1 MTNPTP
7 IKSRLQIAQE
17 RAARDD
23 LPSTASEN
31 LDDYETVATRVSRFW
46 RSHSKGRI
54 LTEIHETT
62 HRISRE
68 GGSGYRWVVK
78 ASVWKDK
85 TDDDVLDGRMP
96 DATGFATETDG
107 SGDSITAA
115 SALET
120 AETSAVGRALANLGK
135 NGKSPRPTREGVE
148 RTRAKVA
155 ATAA

>member
-1 MTNPTP
+1 MSDATPTPTP
-7 IKSRLQIAQE
+7 IAFPDRTAPAKT
-17 RAARDD
+17 ARTDETP
-23 LPSTASEN
+23 LE
-31 LDDYETVATRVSRFW
+31 DYETVATRVSRFW

-62 HRISRE
+62 HRV
-68 GGSGYRWVVK
+68 GNASGTYMRWVVK
-78 ASVWKDK
+78 ASVWKNKHDIHEGQPP
-85 TDDDVLDGRMP
+85 LP

-135 NGKSPRPTREGVE
+135 NGSSPRPTREGVE
-148 RTRAKVA
+148 RTRAKA
-155 ATAA
+155 ADTAA